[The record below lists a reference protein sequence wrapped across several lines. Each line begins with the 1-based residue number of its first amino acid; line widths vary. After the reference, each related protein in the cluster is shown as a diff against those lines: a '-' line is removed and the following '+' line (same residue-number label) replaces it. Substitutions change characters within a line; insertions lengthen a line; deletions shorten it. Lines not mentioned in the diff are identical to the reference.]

1 MQEDSIPLINEK
13 LKETAQT
20 LLIEG
25 IDKFEKVLI
34 QFKKTQAKNMQ
45 QLDYSEN
52 ISIQWTTTL
61 QRVGEIAL
69 YVSLLG
75 GLIYWA
81 VQSLSWSYEQAL
93 DEVAEQL
100 LKNFNKG
107 QKYKLITQITN
118 FYDQMTSQCEERNL
132 FEGLIGGKEQSEI
145 DQQRLLRRNSTPRN

>member
-34 QFKKTQAKNMQ
+34 QFKKTQAKNIQ